1 MNNDSNNIK
10 IIVAIVGFIIIIY
23 FANVTI
29 KNIKEN
35 KDKATIENATKILND
50 FNVLL
55 GGFTDKQKNE
65 FIVLY
70 RQKINTDLHKELFK
84 ILKKISKSD
93 SDGGDNVMYK
103 LTAEEK
109 KDLKY
114 LYDNVINIIKLKENE

>member
-29 KNIKEN
+29 KNIKQN

-114 LYDNVINIIKLKENE
+114 FYDNVINIIKLKENE

>member
-29 KNIKEN
+29 KNIKQN

-55 GGFTDKQKNE
+55 GGFTDKEKNE
-65 FIVLY
+65 FILLY

-84 ILKKISKSD
+84 ILKKISKSN

-114 LYDNVINIIKLKENE
+114 FYDNVINIIKLKENE

>member
-1 MNNDSNNIK
+1 
-10 IIVAIVGFIIIIY
+10 
-23 FANVTI
+23 
-29 KNIKEN
+29 
-35 KDKATIENATKILND
+35 
-50 FNVLL
+50 LL

-84 ILKKISKSD
+84 ILKKISKSN

-103 LTAEEK
+103 LTTEEK

>member
-29 KNIKEN
+29 KNIKQN

-55 GGFTDKQKNE
+55 GSFTDKQKNE

>member
-35 KDKATIENATKILND
+35 KDKATIENATKILDD

-55 GGFTDKQKNE
+55 GDFTDKQKNE

-70 RQKINTDLHKELFK
+70 RQKINTDLHKKLFK
-84 ILKKISKSD
+84 ILKKISKTD

>member
-29 KNIKEN
+29 KNIKQN

-55 GGFTDKQKNE
+55 GGFTDKQKND

-114 LYDNVINIIKLKENE
+114 FYDNVINIIKLKENE